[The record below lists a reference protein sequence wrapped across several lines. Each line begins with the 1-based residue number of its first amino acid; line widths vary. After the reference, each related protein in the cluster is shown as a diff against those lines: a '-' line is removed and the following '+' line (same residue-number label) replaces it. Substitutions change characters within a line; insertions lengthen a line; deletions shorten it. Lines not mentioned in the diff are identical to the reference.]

1 MTETVPFLGEIG
13 MIAFDYPPR
22 GWALCNGQ
30 LLPSNQNQALFALR
44 GTTYGGN
51 GQTTFALPDL
61 RDRVP
66 IHVSSSDALGTR
78 AGEAAHTVTAA
89 ELPTHDHVLSA
100 TPGNATSGVP
110 TAGVLAATSGLY
122 APVTGLTS
130 LHPSTVGNAGGSQAH
145 ENRQPFLSINFVIA
159 LQGIFPSQS

>member
-1 MTETVPFLGEIG
+1 MTETLPHLGEIG
-13 MIAFDYPPR
+13 MVAFGFAPR

-30 LLPSNQNQALFALR
+30 FLPINQNQALFALL

-66 IHVSSSDALGTR
+66 IHVSAADGLGTR
-78 AGEAAHTVTAA
+78 AGTAAHTVTIS
-89 ELPTHDHVLSA
+89 ELPAHTHALNA
-100 TPGNATSGVP
+100 TPLNATTAVP

-122 APVTGLTS
+122 GPVAGLTT
-130 LHPSTVGNAGGSQAH
+130 LHPATVGAVGASQAH
-145 ENRQPFLSINFVIA
+145 ENRQPFLSVNFVIA
-159 LQGIFPSQS
+159 LQGIFPSQN